1 MLLFLFS
8 GAVIPVDAKDALGW
22 TLIGIVVS
30 LCIYNTIVIGII
42 SCRYFKLLIL
52 RTHAKVAILN
62 KKRASRKVLPIIPPL
77 TLEKLGLTGKANQ
90 VKNMHMLDP
99 KTPSKQ
105 ALLNEEKENNYSAV
119 DNRSSFGS
127 EIILGQD

>member
-1 MLLFLFS
+1 M
-8 GAVIPVDAKDALGW
+8 
-22 TLIGIVVS
+22 
-30 LCIYNTIVIGII
+30 
-42 SCRYFKLLIL
+42 
-52 RTHAKVAILN
+52 
-62 KKRASRKVLPIIPPL
+62 LPIIPPL

-127 EIILGQD
+127 EIILGQDYMLNGGSSFLKQNDDSYLKSMHSIVNNIKIGVDYETPRLQESEVDGEGDILFP